1 MASFARVFV
10 VLAALVAPALAPGV
24 AGATPTRDLLRCAGY
39 SSALTAA
46 QEALRQGDKEAAL
59 RKLREARAL
68 LSSCSRG
75 ADTASTGE
83 RAIARAPRG
92 AAALA

>member
-1 MASFARVFV
+1 MTLRLSRGQEADERSDF
-10 VLAALVAPALAPGV
+10 
-24 AGATPTRDLLRCAGY
+24 RDLLRCAGY

-46 QEALRQGDKEAAL
+46 QDALRQGDKEAAL

-75 ADTASTGE
+75 ADTASTSE

-92 AAALA
+92 AAAFA